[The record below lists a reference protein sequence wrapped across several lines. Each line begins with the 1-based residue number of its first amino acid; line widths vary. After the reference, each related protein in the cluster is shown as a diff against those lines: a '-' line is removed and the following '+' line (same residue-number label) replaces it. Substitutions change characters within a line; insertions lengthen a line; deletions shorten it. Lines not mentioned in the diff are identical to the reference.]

1 MPIGFWLGMILGALI
16 TATLAI
22 LYLIIFCGSGVFMID
37 SVSEPG
43 VTRQRLV
50 LNELP
55 GSNRKRW
62 FVIKVDTKADLSQE

>member
-1 MPIGFWLGMILGALI
+1 MPIEFWLGMILGALI
-16 TATLAI
+16 IATLSI
-22 LYLIIFCGSGVFMID
+22 LYIIIFCGSGVFKID

-43 VTRQRLV
+43 EIRQRLV